1 MKTKGDVENRT
12 LLITLHKIFKKHFK
26 NSLPRMQSTAIK
38 TSQIMYRKITSFGVL
53 DEHRSCMSP
62 LPILFDEFSGSSV
75 NIYSLFEIVHKCF

>member
-38 TSQIMYRKITSFGVL
+38 TSQILYRKNNFIWSF
-53 DEHRSCMSP
+53 R
-62 LPILFDEFSGSSV
+62 
-75 NIYSLFEIVHKCF
+75 